1 MAKKKPAYSRTST
14 RRAIPGALILLLLL
28 SATACSSADDAPQT
42 SLDPAG
48 EFSRAPD
55 VLWNITLVIAA
66 VVFVLVEGAL
76 VYALIRFRH
85 KEGRKAAQFHGN
97 TKVEVVL
104 TVIPALILAGLAIP
118 TVGTIFDLQ
127 SDPPEDVMRVEV
139 IAHQFWW
146 EFNYPEEG
154 VTTANEL
161 HIPVGQEV
169 VLELQGA
176 ATDAVDGTAEVIHSF
191 WIPRL
196 AGTQDM
202 VPGHT
207 NFLRIEADEPDRY
220 MGQCKEFCGLSHANM
235 RIVAF
240 SHTQEDFD
248 AWVDEQTAPAVENLS
263 GDAAA
268 GQELFNENFDVRS
281 TVVEEGADAYACASC
296 HAVQPGLDVPLRTG
310 PNLTHFASRTTFAGG
325 TFENNAENLAAWL
338 RNPHDV
344 RPGSKMPALDLSED
358 QISDLVAY
366 LESLE

>member
-1 MAKKKPAYSRTST
+1 VAKTKPAYSRTFT
-14 RRAIPGALILLLLL
+14 GRAVGGALTFLLLL
-28 SATACSSADDAPQT
+28 SATACASSEDAPQT

-48 EFSRAPD
+48 EFARAPD
-55 VLWNITLVIAA
+55 VLWNITLAIAA

-104 TVIPALILAGLAIP
+104 TVVPALILAGLAIP

-127 SDPPEDVMRVEV
+127 GDPPEDVMRVEV

-146 EFNYPEEG
+146 EFNYPEQG

-161 HIPVGQEV
+161 HIPTGQEV

-176 ATDAVDGTAEVIHSF
+176 ASDAVAGTAEVVHSF

-196 AGTQDM
+196 SGAQDI

-207 NFLRIEADEPDRY
+207 SFLRISADEPGRF

-235 RIVAF
+235 RVVAF

-248 AWVDEQTAPAVENLS
+248 AWVEEQNAPAVESLS

-281 TVVEEGADAYACASC
+281 TVVEEGADAYQCASC
-296 HAVQPGLDVPLRTG
+296 HAVQPGLDAQPRTG
-310 PNLTHFASRTTFAGG
+310 PNLTHFASRSTFAGA
-325 TFENNAENLAAWL
+325 TFENNADNLAAWL
-338 RNPHDV
+338 RDPHGV

-366 LESLE
+366 LQSLE

>member
-1 MAKKKPAYSRTST
+1 MAKTKPAYSRTFT
-14 RRAIPGALILLLLL
+14 RRAIPGALISLLLL
-28 SATACSSADDAPQT
+28 SATACAGADDAPQT

-48 EFSRAPD
+48 EFSRSPD
-55 VLWNITLVIAA
+55 VLWDVTLAIAI
-66 VVFVLVEGAL
+66 VVFVLVQGAL

-104 TVIPALILAGLAIP
+104 TVVPALILAGLAIP

-127 SDPPEDVMRVEV
+127 EDPPEDAMRVEV

-146 EFNYPEEG
+146 EFNYPDEG
-154 VTTANEL
+154 ITTANEL

-169 VLELQGA
+169 ILELQGA
-176 ATDAVDGTAEVIHSF
+176 ATDPVDGTAEVIHSF

-207 NFLRIEADEPDRY
+207 SFLRISADEPDRF

-235 RIVAF
+235 RIVAY

-248 AWVDEQTAPAVENLS
+248 AWVEEQNAPAVENAS
-263 GDAAA
+263 GDAGA
-268 GQELFNENFDVRS
+268 GQELFAENFDVRS
-281 TVVEEGADAYACASC
+281 TVVEEGADVYSCAAC
-296 HAVQPGLDVPLRTG
+296 HAVQPGLEAQPRIG
-310 PNLTHFASRTTFAGG
+310 PNLTHFASRSTFAGG
-325 TFENNAENLAAWL
+325 TFENNEENLAAWL
-338 RNPHDV
+338 RDPHEV

-366 LESLE
+366 LQSLE